1 MPLGTKSYFTNETTH
16 INRGMKLWDDVG
28 YSLDIPWNTVYTAG
42 WQDAKPT
49 HSDGPV
55 WGSENKLI
63 TRPDPEYYAP
73 GGIVRHRGPMPQI
86 NINDPIY
93 SFDRSKHTYSLF

>member
-1 MPLGTKSYFTNETTH
+1 MSLGTKAYFTNETTH
-16 INRGMKLWDDVG
+16 IDRGMKLWDDVG

-63 TRPDPEYYAP
+63 TRPDPEYYAAD
-73 GGIVRHRGPMPQI
+73 GIVRSNIIPEI

-93 SFDRSKHTYSLF
+93 SFDRSKHTYSLS